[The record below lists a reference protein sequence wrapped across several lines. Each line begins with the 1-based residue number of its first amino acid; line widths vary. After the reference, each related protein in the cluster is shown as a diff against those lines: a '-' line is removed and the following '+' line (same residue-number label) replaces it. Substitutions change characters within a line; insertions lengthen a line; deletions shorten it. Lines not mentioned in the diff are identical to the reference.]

1 MAHAEACLLHNL
13 RTAPHSL
20 MASQHILSASP
31 VPMARFHAAV
41 SMNRA
46 IALHWTGLSAEGVR
60 RFLILRLYVFVLVRQ
75 RVCVYVLLREREYV
89 LVRERVC
96 MHANVCVGGGGSVFV
111 HAHLQ
116 ENTSMRNV
124 NKRVAVDTVV

>member
-75 RVCVYVLLREREYV
+75 RVCVYVCAHV
-89 LVRERVC
+89 SVC
-96 MHANVCVGGGGSVFV
+96 MCFCVSVSTFLCVSVFACMQMCVWGGGGVCLCMHTCRRTRQCV
-111 HAHLQ
+111 
-116 ENTSMRNV
+116 M
-124 NKRVAVDTVV
+124 